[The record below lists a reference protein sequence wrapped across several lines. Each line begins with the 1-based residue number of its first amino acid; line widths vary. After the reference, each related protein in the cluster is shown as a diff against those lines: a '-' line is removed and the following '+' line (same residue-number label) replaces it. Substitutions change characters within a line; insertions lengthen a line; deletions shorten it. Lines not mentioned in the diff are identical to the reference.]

1 MINEI
6 ISMNSYGIYVWSA
19 FLFTLCSF
27 AFLYVIIKI
36 QLLQEIAKFETKFTT
51 LSHEKKQTAKIQETY
66 RELLSNT
73 SNYKI

>member
-1 MINEI
+1 MQVIP
-6 ISMNSYGIYVWSA
+6 
-19 FLFTLCSF
+19 
-27 AFLYVIIKI
+27 FLYVIIKI
-36 QLLQEIAKFETKFTT
+36 QLLKEIAKFETKFTT